1 MTSTE
6 TPAAPSRAVLIT
18 GSTSGIGAATAQAL
32 AAQGWSVVVT
42 GRDQT
47 RGAAV
52 VTAIE
57 GAGGQAVF
65 VPSDLASPPE
75 ALRAFVRAAVRA
87 AGGHLDAVVHN
98 AALCPAVDTMSLTD
112 ADLEATLAVNVR
124 APHVLTAALAPA
136 MAERGH
142 GAIIVIGSWMA
153 HIGHPIVGLYSATKA
168 AEIQLAR
175 SWAAEFGP
183 RGIRVNTVS
192 PGATRTPINASDD
205 DVIAQMTASTPAGR
219 PGTPKEIADAVTW
232 LLSDQ
237 ASYVHG
243 AELAVDGGITTARSA

>member
-6 TPAAPSRAVLIT
+6 TSSEQNRTVLIT
-18 GSTSGIGAATAQAL
+18 GSTSGIGAATARAL
-32 AAQGWSVVVT
+32 GVQGWYVVVT
-42 GRDQT
+42 GRDHT

-52 VTAIE
+52 VADIE
-57 GAGGQAVF
+57 TAGGQAVF
-65 VPSDLASPPE
+65 VPSDLSSPPE
-75 ALRAFVRAAVRA
+75 ALRAFVHAATEA
-87 AGGHLDAVVHN
+87 AGGSLDAVVHN
-98 AALCPAVDTMSLTD
+98 AALCPAVDSVSLTD
-112 ADLEATLAVNVR
+112 ADLDATLAVNVR

-153 HIGHPIVGLYSATKA
+153 HVGHPIVGLYSATKA

-183 RGIRVNTVS
+183 RGVRVNTVS
-192 PGATRTPINASDD
+192 PGATRTPVNASDD
-205 DVIAQMTASTPAGR
+205 DVIAHMTAGTPAGR

-237 ASYVHG
+237 AGYIHG
-243 AELAVDGGITTARSA
+243 AELAVDGGITTAHSA